1 MKTKV
6 NILIEKVNEN
16 AKQLFS
22 LFSDYVTN
30 KKEKHVYMLILPIM
44 NLFIT
49 PTFCLNFIL
58 LLCFNQKAILI
69 GSIMQWFYW
78 KRMQMYYP
86 IKILDTI
93 FLTHLHTN
101 GPVINSPFTIFVVE
115 KNTFKLC

>member
-1 MKTKV
+1 M
-6 NILIEKVNEN
+6 
-16 AKQLFS
+16 
-22 LFSDYVTN
+22 
-30 KKEKHVYMLILPIM
+30 YMLILPIM

-69 GSIMQWFYW
+69 GSVMQWFYW

-86 IKILDTI
+86 IKILDTT

-101 GPVINSPFTIFVVE
+101 GPVINSPVNLTFMETLV
-115 KNTFKLC
+115 NTTLKFSGHSLRVNISIN